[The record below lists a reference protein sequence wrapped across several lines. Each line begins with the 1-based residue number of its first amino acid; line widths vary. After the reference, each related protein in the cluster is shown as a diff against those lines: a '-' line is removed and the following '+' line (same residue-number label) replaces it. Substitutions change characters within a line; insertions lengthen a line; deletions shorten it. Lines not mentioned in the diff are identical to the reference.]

1 MATLVAYLFNLVV
14 MPAGMREMKDRVFEI
29 RADLVNTFVR
39 EGSFTNP
46 IDGLTVYVGENNVG
60 GDIRGILVHD
70 ARNPKGIATYMAQ
83 RGLLA
88 NTPLGPR
95 LIMFEG
101 NIQWLEGG
109 EGRLK
114 ILNFEK
120 YTFDLGQFDKQ
131 RDETLARGER
141 ALFERAALPGK
152 DGQRKTAAQVFLRSA
167 QPFERSALLHGV
179 RADRRRRARRRQL
192 QPARIWRAHRVGDG
206 GGVRGAIARVR
217 HSSNVR
223 MRTPDVAFLM
233 YVWPRVVD
241 RRIVVCVVA
250 PRFEMLN
257 RAAWLSQARGWRP
270 MTLSWTL
277 SRYLGTQF
285 AISVAVVFGMCVTL
299 GFVID
304 IVELLNR
311 TAGQGRRA
319 AVDDRGHGAAEAAQP
334 HRKDDA
340 VRGVVRRDLE
350 LRAHDAQP
358 RTGHRARLRRFGLV
372 VLGPRPGRVAA

>member
-1 MATLVAYLFNLVV
+1 MSGIPGYMFRQIGGPLLFFTFVLTGVIWLSQSLRMLDLVINQSQSAATYLYLTVLALPQLMALILPFALCCAVLYSLNRLYVESELVVIWASGFSRWVVAGPVITIAIMATLVAYLFNLVV

-39 EGSFTNP
+39 EGAFTNP

-101 NIQWLEGG
+101 KIQWLEGG

-131 RDETLARGER
+131 RDETSREASERYLSELLYPEKTVSDKMRRKFFSEAHNRLSGPLYCLVFSLIGVVALVGGSFNRRGYGGRIALAMG
-141 ALFERAALPGK
+141 AVLAARLPGF
-152 DGQRKTAAQVFLRSA
+152 GLQQVTNA
-167 QPFERSALLHGV
+167 
-179 RADRRRRARRRQL
+179 
-192 QPARIWRAHRVGDG
+192 
-206 GGVRGAIARVR
+206 
-217 HSSNVR
+217 
-223 MRTPDVAFLM
+223 TPDAAILM
-233 YVWPRVVD
+233 YIWPAVW
-241 RRIVVCVVA
+241 IVGLWFVLLL

-257 RAAWLSQARGWRP
+257 PGGVTTQGAMGGAR
-270 MTLSWTL
+270 
-277 SRYLGTQF
+277 
-285 AISVAVVFGMCVTL
+285 
-299 GFVID
+299 
-304 IVELLNR
+304 
-311 TAGQGRRA
+311 
-319 AVDDRGHGAAEAAQP
+319 
-334 HRKDDA
+334 
-340 VRGVVRRDLE
+340 
-350 LRAHDAQP
+350 
-358 RTGHRARLRRFGLV
+358 
-372 VLGPRPGRVAA
+372 